1 MKNLNNPEIWYVT
14 GSQHLYGEETLKQVA
29 EDSQKIVEALNHSE
43 RVPLKV
49 VFKPVLTTPEE
60 IRQLCLEANI
70 ATLCAGLILWMHT
83 FSPSKMWIGGLCALR
98 KPFPSS

>member
-29 EDSQKIVEALNHSE
+29 EDSQKIVEALNRSE

-70 ATLCAGLILWMHT
+70 AEIAGLKI
-83 FSPSKMWIGGLCALR
+83 R
-98 KPFPSS
+98 